1 MHQYVTFIGGFPIRF
16 YGIFFSLGIIFG
28 CIMAYYLLKKDG
40 RGWHEHVFDLGI
52 TIAFVGI
59 IGGRLW
65 DVFFFDW
72 DYYHDHLLEIPYVWQ
87 GGMAIQG
94 GVIFACVA
102 AYFYLRKHKIPVLPF
117 ADTVTPAIIF
127 GQAIGRIA
135 NFMNGDA
142 FGHPTGAN
150 FGILYPD
157 TTLAYHTYGA
167 QPLWP
172 AEVWECQGDLIILGL
187 LLWYACFKHAHGTT
201 FCLYI
206 MLYSLLRF
214 FLEFFRGD
222 YGSLAFGLKSAQL
235 TSLTSF
241 TCALLVFIFF
251 SVKYRADAK
260 VEEKPEDPA

>member
-28 CIMAYYLLKKDG
+28 CIMAYYFLKKDG
-40 RGWHEHVFDLGI
+40 RGWHECMFDLGL

-59 IGGRLW
+59 IGGRL
-65 DVFFFDW
+65 
-72 DYYHDHLLEIPYVWQ
+72 
-87 GGMAIQG
+87 
-94 GVIFACVA
+94 IFACIA
-102 AYFYLRKHKIPVLPF
+102 GYIFLKKRHIPVLQF
-117 ADTVTPAIIF
+117 ADIIAPAIIF

-142 FGHPTGAN
+142 FGHPTGAD
-150 FGILYPD
+150 FGILYPS

-187 LLWYACFKHAHGTT
+187 LLWYSCFKHARGTT

-214 FLEFFRGD
+214 FLENFRGD
-222 YGSLAFGLKSAQL
+222 YGTLALGLKSAQL
-235 TSLTSF
+235 T
-241 TCALLVFIFF
+241 ALAGFVGAAVVFVYFSIKYRKDRVDS
-251 SVKYRADAK
+251 SVK
-260 VEEKPEDPA
+260 

>member
-28 CIMAYYLLKKDG
+28 CIMAYYFLKKDG
-40 RGWHEHVFDLGI
+40 RGWHECMFDLGL

-65 DVFFFDW
+65 DVFFFDGE
-72 DYYHDHLLEIPYVWQ
+72 YCQNLLVVIPYVWQ

-102 AYFYLRKHKIPVLPF
+102 GYIFLITRHIPVRPF
-117 ADTVTPAIIF
+117 ADIIARAIIF

-135 NFMNGDA
+135 NIMNGDA
-142 FGHPTGAN
+142 FGQPTGAD
-150 FGILYPD
+150 FGILYPS

-187 LLWYACFKHAHGTT
+187 LLWYSCFKHARGTT
-201 FCLYI
+201 FCLYL

-214 FLEFFRGD
+214 FLENFRGD
-222 YGSLAFGLKSAQL
+222 YGTLALGLKSAQL
-235 TSLTSF
+235 T
-241 TCALLVFIFF
+241 ALAGFVAAGAVFIFF
-251 SVKYRADAK
+251 SIKYRKDRT
-260 VEEKPEDPA
+260 EEVKENQ